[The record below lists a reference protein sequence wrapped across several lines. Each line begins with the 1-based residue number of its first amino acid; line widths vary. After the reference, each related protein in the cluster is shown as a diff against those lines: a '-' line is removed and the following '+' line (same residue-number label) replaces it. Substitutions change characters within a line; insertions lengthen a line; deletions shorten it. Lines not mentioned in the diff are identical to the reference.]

1 MTFWSTENEMAKNEA
16 VPNRQY
22 TDELKIEMVR
32 LAQSIGGN
40 ASAKILAERVTATR
54 PSHLVR

>member
-1 MTFWSTENEMAKNEA
+1 MAKNEA

-40 ASAKILAERVTATR
+40 ASAKILAERVSAILSFR
-54 PSHLVR
+54 DVR

>member
-1 MTFWSTENEMAKNEA
+1 MAKNEA